1 MNVKGAQEALAHR
14 HEELMRK
21 VDQLLSELGPVRKEL
36 LEIESML
43 ISYKT
48 ELEDRRVRREQE
60 AGLFL
65 DDQEK

>member
-1 MNVKGAQEALAHR
+1 
-14 HEELMRK
+14 MRK